1 MITCLFRTLFIL
13 LVTITAGCTARHA
26 KINAEMPYPPSRQP
40 VVGDVLHM
48 STGFFVSEAAMLSTV
63 TEAKIVYVDE
73 AHNNM
78 ASHRLQLKVLK
89 AMADRWPGQVALGM
103 EMFIPEQQGA
113 LDRWVAGELS
123 EAEFLE
129 ASQWSKR
136 WNIDFGYYRDLLVFA
151 REHVIPVLGLNVPKS
166 LVRAVAKEDF
176 PQLTEE
182 ARRQLPDIDM
192 NTPYRNAL
200 TRAIYGGHTKSE
212 NGLEGFQRVQ
222 ALWDEGMAENAVRY
236 LKSPEGQNRRMVI
249 IAGGNH
255 IRYGIGIP
263 RAVYRRLPI
272 SYVLVGARVIVI
284 QDKDKGEIMNVEMPE
299 FPMIPYDF
307 ISFIEYEKLKKQDNS
322 HDKPTE

>member
-1 MITCLFRTLFIL
+1 MTTCLFRTLFIL
-13 LVTITAGCTARHA
+13 LVTIIAGCTARHA

-40 VVGDVLHM
+40 VVGEILHM
-48 STGFFVSEAAMLSTV
+48 RTGFFVSEAEMLSTV
-63 TEAKIVYVDE
+63 TEANIVYVDE

-151 REHVIPVLGLNVPKS
+151 REHGIPVLGLNIPKS

-182 ARRQLPDIDM
+182 VRSQLPDIDM

-200 TRAIYGGHTKSE
+200 TSAIYGGHAKSK
-212 NGLEGFQRVQ
+212 NGLKGFQRVQ
-222 ALWDEGMAENAVRY
+222 ALWDESMAENTVRY
-236 LKSPEGQNRRMVI
+236 LKSAEGQNRRMVI

-284 QDKDKGEIMNVEMPE
+284 QDEDKGEIMNVEMPE

-307 ISFIEYEKLKKQDNS
+307 ISFIEFEKLNKQDNS
-322 HDKPTE
+322 HDKLTD